1 MTEANSAAPA
11 KSPEGS
17 AAGEEGSN
25 QQPSVAKT
33 PAVKDRQCKYCHQA
47 FTSSSLGR
55 HLDQYLFKK
64 KPDGIHDV
72 EEIRRIRSSITRRQ
86 ARSSNKRDS
95 PDVAAAKGHQHDS
108 PGAATQDP
116 NNRPREGGTR
126 FLFNTPTWHS
136 TGVIND
142 IPDPGASQDGTVSS
156 RLATSQSRAMSTGPL
171 DFASRGSSSNNPD
184 TARALELALRE
195 VLDNIKAATART
207 RPRLSPFDF
216 DLQAQTFPALCLHML
231 PPPPSLFSTHPFP
244 TTNSFPLEP
253 PGVGQVEVVRHALR
267 AHIEQWRTDQLA
279 LLSNQSGSAKGG
291 VSADPNMIN
300 RTAQQHEEMSSR
312 HLDLAYQHWM
322 VLPQEVKRQTW
333 QLEITRAFAR
343 EAEKRKQLDAQLARV
358 QQEANQLRAQVEKLG
373 SCQWP
378 REFAI
383 FPPDMLPLSREV
395 TQELNSKDSGLTS
408 PGSSRWDY
416 DNVVAKWKRVVMH
429 DKSMGRVGVGYANSM
444 SEEPSQDSSSSSSR
458 QKTVQ
463 TATASSPDNSSGTAL
478 GNNTSTI
485 NSNNQQTPPYQ
496 SHDRGNSVSGPPQAK
511 RQRLMNGGP
520 NDASTPEGEN
530 QQQTTAANNN
540 NNNNNN
546 NNTNGASSAA
556 WSPNSVQSLLVS
568 SSAAPPTTS
577 TPPTTRFGV

>member
-1 MTEANSAAPA
+1 MTEGNSTAPA

-17 AAGEEGSN
+17 AAGDEGN
-25 QQPSVAKT
+25 QQQSVAKT
-33 PAVKDRQCKYCHQA
+33 PTVKDRQCKYCHQA

-86 ARSSNKRDS
+86 ARTSSSKRDS
-95 PDVAAAKGHQHDS
+95 PDVAGGKGQHDS
-108 PGAATQDP
+108 PGVAAQDSSS
-116 NNRPREGGTR
+116 RPRDGAPR

-142 IPDPGASQDGTVSS
+142 IPDPGTSQEGTGSS
-156 RLATSQSRAMSTGPL
+156 RLSMSQSRTVSTGLP
-171 DFASRGSSSNNPD
+171 DYASRGQSANNPD

-195 VLDNIKAATART
+195 VLDNIKAATSRT

-216 DLQAQTFPALCLHML
+216 DLQAQTFPALCLLML

-244 TTNSFPLEP
+244 TTSSFPLEP

-267 AHIEQWRTDQLA
+267 AHIDQWRRDQLTLA
-279 LLSNQSGSAKGG
+279 ANQSGSGKG
-291 VSADPNMIN
+291 SMNHDPNMIN

-322 VLPQEVKRQTW
+322 VLPPEVKRQTW

-343 EAEKRKQLDAQLARV
+343 ETEKRKQLDAQLVRV

-383 FPPDMLPLSREV
+383 FPPDMLPLSREAAR
-395 TQELNSKDSGLTS
+395 ELNSQDSIIS

-429 DKSMGRVGVGYANSM
+429 DKSMGRVGVGYANSV
-444 SEEPSQDSSSSSSR
+444 SEDPGLDSNSSSNRS
-458 QKTVQ
+458 KAVQ
-463 TATASSPDNSSGTAL
+463 TVAAASPDNSSGTAA
-478 GNNTSTI
+478 
-485 NSNNQQTPPYQ
+485 NSNNQQASPHQ
-496 SHDRGNSVSGPPQAK
+496 SHNRRNSVSGPQAK
-511 RQRLMNGGP
+511 RQRLMNGGSK
-520 NDASTPEGEN
+520 DANTPEGEN
-530 QQQTTAANNN
+530 NPTTGA
-540 NNNNNN
+540 
-546 NNTNGASSAA
+546 NTNGISTA

-568 SSAAPPTTS
+568 NAAAPPSTS
-577 TPPTTRFGV
+577 TPPSTRFGVS